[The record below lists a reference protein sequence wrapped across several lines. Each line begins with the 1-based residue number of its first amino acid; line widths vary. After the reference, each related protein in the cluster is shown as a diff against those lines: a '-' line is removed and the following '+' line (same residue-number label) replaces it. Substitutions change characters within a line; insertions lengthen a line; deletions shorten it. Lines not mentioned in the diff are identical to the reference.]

1 MLMLFRFFC
10 PLVFPDRAETPRKQ
24 ELGSSKVCFVF
35 LGPRSNQGA
44 SIAHQDTGT
53 PGHRDTGRQDFKKKC
68 WGAPLRN
75 LLCRAQDVPPPRAP
89 YRSNLLL
96 VLLVPLQHRRVTESL
111 LADPYYGSS
120 TAFDKAGRVGPDP
133 RSHRRAAAASAG
145 RIVFCVHVLVHWKRR
160 DACSCKNK
168 LMHTM

>member
-1 MLMLFRFFC
+1 MLFRFFC
-10 PLVFPDRAETPRKQ
+10 PLVFPDRPSGDTWKARARFFEGLLCFSRTALESRGEHCAPD
-24 ELGSSKVCFVF
+24 ELVQKS
-35 LGPRSNQGA
+35 
-44 SIAHQDTGT
+44 
-53 PGHRDTGRQDFKKKC
+53 C

-120 TAFDKAGRVGPDP
+120 TAFDKAERVGPDP